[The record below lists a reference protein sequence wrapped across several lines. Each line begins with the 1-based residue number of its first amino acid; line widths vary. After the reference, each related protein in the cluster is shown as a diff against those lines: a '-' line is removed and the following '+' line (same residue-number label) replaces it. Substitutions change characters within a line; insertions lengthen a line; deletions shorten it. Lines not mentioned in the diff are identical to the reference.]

1 MREETTN
8 NWNPLAYLG
17 LFQPREHAQKAL
29 MNFLDGYSVH
39 GLQKVMQPFPWPS
52 LVKLGH
58 RPYLNI
64 SFISL
69 YFSFRHYLLL
79 CVFLYMPAAALD

>member
-17 LFQPREHAQKAL
+17 LIQPREHAQKAL
-29 MNFLDGYSVH
+29 MNFLGGYSVH
-39 GLQKVMQPFPWPS
+39 DPQKVMQPFPWPS
-52 LVKLGH
+52 LVELGH
-58 RPYLNI
+58 RPYLNT

-69 YFSFRHYLLL
+69 YFSSRHHLLPQ
-79 CVFLYMPAAALD
+79 VFLYMPAAALG